1 MRSQPCHLG
10 SLAGSPRARSPWTGQ
25 DAWKN
30 GRTLLQVARYSAF
43 AGALE
48 ESPRSRNAQVV
59 GPAPLLDVDRSVLCV
74 PGGDAAGKQP
84 SLSSRS
90 TSAVSSVSAVYY
102 VTDLRH
108 FEGIDLDPTAPAP
121 ARALAYYLRRIV
133 RTATATSRPGSR
145 PTALGC
151 RRRPQRR
158 ACPGH
163 LLVERLEVF
172 SSIEWA
178 CPACGESGR
187 IDGWQEGEDDLSSLR
202 CQPLAHEACRQLVI
216 SEDAYR
222 LLLEEEGFDRRCAR
236 MVYAATAG
244 RGGVL
249 VSGTQEELAAL
260 LEVAG
265 AAAASERSAARRRRW
280 RQLAQ
285 SLEPEPRQA
294 SWLEQSIDVMAD
306 ELDALGLSAPR
317 AELGGM
323 LQRTIAQ
330 VAERMGIGASSA
342 RRYLDDEQL
351 RDLARGAALQLAPEQ
366 PGADLHGLAR
376 TIPVSL
382 ELLGR
387 VVSALAEAARI
398 RLLHGDEHGVEGAL
412 GLLSLLGQILHEAPS
427 GQAGPIHL
435 PQAALTRAGRLLEV
449 SAKVVTAAGDLGPE
463 MAAGARRNALARAFL
478 ADAATLRA
486 LVSEH
491 GTSAGPTADS

>member
-1 MRSQPCHLG
+1 M
-10 SLAGSPRARSPWTGQ
+10 
-25 DAWKN
+25 
-30 GRTLLQVARYSAF
+30 
-43 AGALE
+43 
-48 ESPRSRNAQVV
+48 
-59 GPAPLLDVDRSVLCV
+59 
-74 PGGDAAGKQP
+74 
-84 SLSSRS
+84 
-90 TSAVSSVSAVYY
+90 YY

-108 FEGIDLDPTAPAP
+108 FEGIELDPTAPAP
-121 ARALAYYLRRIV
+121 ARALAGYLRRIV
-133 RTATATSRPGSR
+133 RTATATASSRPGSR
-145 PTALGC
+145 PTALAC

-163 LLVERLEVF
+163 LLVERQEVP
-172 SSIEWA
+172 SSIEWG
-178 CPACGESGR
+178 CPACGEGGR
-187 IDGWQEGEDDLSSLR
+187 IDGWQEGEDDLSSLGR
-202 CQPLAHEACRQLVI
+202 QPLALEAFRQLVI

-222 LLLEEEGFDRRCAR
+222 LLLEEESFDRGCAR
-236 MVYAATAG
+236 MVYTATVS

-249 VSGTQEELAAL
+249 VSGTQAELAAL
-260 LEVAG
+260 LELVG
-265 AAAASERSAARRRRW
+265 ASTASERTAARRRRW

-306 ELDALGLSAPR
+306 ELHGLGLSAPR
-317 AELGGM
+317 GELGGI

-330 VAERMGIGASSA
+330 VAKRMGISESSA
-342 RRYLDDEQL
+342 RRYLDDEHL
-351 RDLARGAALQLAPEQ
+351 RDLARQAAMQLAPEQ

-382 ELLGR
+382 KLLGR

-398 RLLHGDEHGVEGAL
+398 RLLDGDGPGAEGGLA
-412 GLLSLLGQILHEAPS
+412 LLSLLGQILYEAPS
-427 GQAGPIHL
+427 GQTGRILL

-449 SAKVVTAAGDLGPE
+449 SAEVVTAAGAVGPE
-463 MAAGARRNALARAFL
+463 MAAGAGDALARAFL